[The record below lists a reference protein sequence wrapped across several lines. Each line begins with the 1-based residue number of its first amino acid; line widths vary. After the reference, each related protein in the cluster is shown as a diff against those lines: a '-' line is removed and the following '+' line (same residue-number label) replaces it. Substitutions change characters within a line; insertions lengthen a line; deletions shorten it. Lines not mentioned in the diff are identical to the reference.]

1 MSAHPSFRDLDRV
14 SLGEDLP
21 SVRGHVSIC
30 DDCAAYLAQT
40 ADVAW
45 SGLPPI
51 TEPPRRR
58 LRLFASGGARPAAR
72 PRRLALVGIPG
83 LAAAVAAVWITVL
96 PRDEAPQPWLAAKG
110 APSIAIFV
118 KRDASLSLW
127 DGADPFLPGD
137 RIRLRIA
144 PQEYTHAAVAVFDR
158 STPGWSVLYEG
169 ELRGSEVLLPGSWEL
184 DAAPGSER
192 LLVALD
198 ARPVKLE
205 RAPWRREILLPK
217 AAPAP

>member
-14 SLGEDLP
+14 SLGEELP
-21 SVRGHVSIC
+21 AVRDHAAGC
-30 DDCAAYLAQT
+30 DACAAYLAELPGE
-40 ADVAW
+40 AW
-45 SGLPPI
+45 SGLPAI

-58 LRLFASGGARPAAR
+58 LRLFAWDGARPS
-72 PRRLALVGIPG
+72 RLALVGVPA
-83 LAAAVAAVWITVL
+83 LATAVAAVWLAAL
-96 PRDEAPQPWLAAKG
+96 PRDEAPPPWLAAKG

-127 DGADPFLPGD
+127 DGAAPFLPGD

-158 STPGWSVLYEG
+158 STLGWSVLFEG
-169 ELRGSEVLLPGSWEL
+169 EVRGSEVLLPGSWEL
-184 DAAPGSER
+184 DAAPGAER
-192 LLVALD
+192 LLVAMD
-198 ARPVKLE
+198 AGPVRLE

-217 AAPAP
+217 AAPLTP